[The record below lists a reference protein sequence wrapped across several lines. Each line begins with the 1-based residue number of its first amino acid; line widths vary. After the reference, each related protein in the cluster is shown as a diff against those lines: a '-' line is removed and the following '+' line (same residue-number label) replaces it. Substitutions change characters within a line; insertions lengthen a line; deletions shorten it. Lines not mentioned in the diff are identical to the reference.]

1 VAVAD
6 LRHNCY
12 SVRYSLWHDLGTPSE
27 SLISAGVPTP
37 EAAGVHRLTASVS
50 AQNLCLEMP
59 VAFAACARSPMY
71 ASVLVGW
78 PTVWPTANRLPL
90 SES

>member
-1 VAVAD
+1 MAVAD

-12 SVRYSLWHDLGTPSE
+12 SIRYSLTHDLGTPVRVSDKRW
-27 SLISAGVPTP
+27 SSDPRSGR
-37 EAAGVHRLTASVS
+37 VHRLTASVS
-50 AQNLCLEMP
+50 GHNLCLEMP

-71 ASVLVGW
+71 ASVLVSW